1 MQIRWAEE
9 ALLDLSELH
18 GFIEQD
24 NPTAANRVAAK
35 ILDSANLLLDHP
47 LVGKAGRIHTTRELL
62 VSGTPY
68 TLVYHLEAELVSIL
82 HVFHQARVWPHLLD

>member
-18 GFIEQD
+18 QFIERD
-24 NPTAANRVAAK
+24 NPVAASRVAAK
-35 ILDSANLLLDHP
+35 IIAGANLLSEHP
-47 LVGKAGRIHTTRELL
+47 LVGRPGRIHTTRELL

-68 TLVYHLEAELVSIL
+68 TLIYHLDAEVVSIL
-82 HVFHQARVWPHLLD
+82 HVFHQARVWSHLLD